1 MRQLKKLCFIS
12 TLFILCLISTSFNNT
27 IGTSISIEEAINQQL
42 ITYKSVNKGSHSGN
56 CMDMEITNISKNKLV
71 IKLESGRNLTSLDT
85 NKQDILVV
93 KEALFVL
100 NPAETIKKEVFGF
113 CSQSHKSAPSS
124 GEIYAIGNLQNDTII
139 QLTTF
144 LSKNNYPLSAM
155 QNAIWSLTNN
165 RPVASIFHENRDS
178 IESLQAFVAQFH
190 EKVIPWY
197 SIQYMEADSGMVSN
211 KASTIYG
218 EFDARLDENTI
229 VKIVIYDKYQISQV
243 RKEIITSQKG
253 NKHAFSITVQDL
265 PSGRYEILFS
275 TFGGRVDRKPFRI

>member
-1 MRQLKKLCFIS
+1 MSIETALKHQ
-12 TLFILCLISTSFNNT
+12 LIS
-27 IGTSISIEEAINQQL
+27 
-42 ITYKSVNKGSHSGN
+42 YKSVNKGSHSGN

-71 IKLESGRNLTSLDT
+71 LKLESGRNLTSLDT

-93 KEALFVL
+93 KEVLFVL
-100 NPAETIKKEVFGF
+100 NPAETIKKEIFGF
-113 CSQSHKSAPSS
+113 CSQSHKSAPST
-124 GEIYAIGNLQNDTII
+124 GETYAVGELKNDTII

-178 IESLQAFVAQFH
+178 IESLQAFVAQFY
-190 EKVIPWY
+190 EKVTPWY
-197 SIQYMEADSGMVSN
+197 SIQYSDADSGMVSD

-218 EFDARLDENTI
+218 EFDGRLDENTI

-243 RKEIITSQKG
+243 RKEIVTSQKG
-253 NKHAFSITVQDL
+253 NKHAFSIAVHDL

-275 TFGGRVDRKPFRI
+275 TFGSRVDRKSFKIW